1 MLSNLFLALFLA
13 LLSLQLGLYVEMT
26 VVTLIGCGL
35 SVLGGLKLFAV
46 ERPTWGLVFVMVA
59 SVGFVGSELLE
70 DWAVEGSWVQTSS
83 LYAAF
88 LLAIGVYLL
97 WLFAASRSSNAQA
110 PLERDTQIILVMG
123 LVLLLLI
130 PPPQA
135 TVVSLLGIPIATLSI
150 AGMLLASM
158 VLLAD
163 RCAGVL
169 MSRLLLML
177 PLFLVVPV
185 MLVLLGTVQ
194 GPVVAALGS
203 IFPDSGGYSNI
214 GFSPYQRLDA
224 SVFLRPS
231 TSPVMRIEAAALPS
245 RYLAGNRLVRLDANM
260 VWQPPLQPRLF
271 LSNFDAQS
279 LPTGELRYPI
289 DNHHA
294 VAVNGAVQNLTIHS
308 LKRDGYIFLSPGTH
322 RVTGAFSALSKDAAG
337 VWTPAYERGAD
348 RRWRLETG
356 GDSVPQTLN
365 AENLQLPEFW
375 DQSLQ
380 EKSEEFLGSGRAQTV
395 GNVLEHFRGR
405 GYSLQTNFDSTQ
417 PFHDFFLNEKA
428 GYCFWFASATTLA
441 LRANGIPSRLVSG
454 YMVHE
459 RLSSQLWLV
468 RERDAHSWVEWQDD
482 SGYWHTVDPTPISI
496 NAFFGGYDSFELST
510 WYHYLAGQW
519 QIMIDRILADEL
531 AANVVRYGGLLVL
544 LFLFVREYR
553 RVAGK
558 KTGTDGKH
566 RQWQKLWQ
574 RFLSNSKLPA
584 NNSWTASTY
593 AENLPASWPAASV
606 LAVKE
611 FLRSYNLHRF
621 SGDDER
627 AIRDVE
633 SALEKCLRVISRP
646 NSKARSS

>member
-1 MLSNLFLALFLA
+1 M
-13 LLSLQLGLYVEMT
+13 
-26 VVTLIGCGL
+26 
-35 SVLGGLKLFAV
+35 
-46 ERPTWGLVFVMVA
+46 
-59 SVGFVGSELLE
+59 
-70 DWAVEGSWVQTSS
+70 
-83 LYAAF
+83 
-88 LLAIGVYLL
+88 
-97 WLFAASRSSNAQA
+97 
-110 PLERDTQIILVMG
+110 
-123 LVLLLLI
+123 
-130 PPPQA
+130 
-135 TVVSLLGIPIATLSI
+135 
-150 AGMLLASM
+150 
-158 VLLAD
+158 
-163 RCAGVL
+163 
-169 MSRLLLML
+169 
-177 PLFLVVPV
+177 
-185 MLVLLGTVQ
+185 
-194 GPVVAALGS
+194 
-203 IFPDSGGYSNI
+203 
-214 GFSPYQRLDA
+214 
-224 SVFLRPS
+224 
-231 TSPVMRIEAAALPS
+231 
-245 RYLAGNRLVRLDANM
+245 
-260 VWQPPLQPRLF
+260 
-271 LSNFDAQS
+271 
-279 LPTGELRYPI
+279 
-289 DNHHA
+289 
-294 VAVNGAVQNLTIHS
+294 
-308 LKRDGYIFLSPGTH
+308 
-322 RVTGAFSALSKDAAG
+322 SKDAAG

-356 GDSVPQTLN
+356 GDSIPQTLN

-375 DQSLQ
+375 DQPLQ

-395 GNVLEHFRGR
+395 GNVLEHFQGR
-405 GYSLQTNFDSTQ
+405 GYSLPTNFDSTQ

-441 LRANGIPSRLVSG
+441 LRANGIPSKLVSG

-496 NAFFGGYDSFELST
+496 NAFFGDYDSFELST

-553 RVAGK
+553 RVAGN

-584 NNSWTASTY
+584 RNSWTASTY